1 MSSKLK
7 RKRQAQRL
15 MRELQESNDAR
26 ARTISSLR
34 HTTNNLGAERE
45 ANKKLAAMNSEQRD
59 TTAYEF
65 HDKDGDELTITFTGG
80 ELMELVVYSSTG
92 CMVLEKE
99 GALELANAILQE
111 FGEPVT
117 GGEDG

>member
-1 MSSKLK
+1 MLNSDFF
-7 RKRQAQRL
+7 RDVTNTRD
-15 MRELQESNDAR
+15 RE
-26 ARTISSLR
+26 
-34 HTTNNLGAERE
+34 G
-45 ANKKLAAMNSEQRD
+45 D

-80 ELMELVVYSSTG
+80 ELMELVVYSPTG
-92 CMVLEKE
+92 CMVLDKE

>member
-1 MSSKLK
+1 MLNSDFF
-7 RKRQAQRL
+7 RDVTNTRD
-15 MRELQESNDAR
+15 RE
-26 ARTISSLR
+26 
-34 HTTNNLGAERE
+34 G
-45 ANKKLAAMNSEQRD
+45 D

-92 CMVLEKE
+92 CMVLEKA

-117 GGEDG
+117 GGEGETN